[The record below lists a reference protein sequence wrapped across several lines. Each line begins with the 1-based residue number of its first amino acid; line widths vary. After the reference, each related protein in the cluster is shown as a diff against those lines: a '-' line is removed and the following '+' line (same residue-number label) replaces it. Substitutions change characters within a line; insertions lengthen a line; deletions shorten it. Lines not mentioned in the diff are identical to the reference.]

1 MDLARSR
8 AGCKDTFVQASEA
21 SYLPI
26 CRWSPIDTSSGCLGS
41 VLQETVCTRAV
52 GELPPASR
60 VTSSVQLHT
69 CVVSHAN
76 SPFPGQHKMAACM

>member
-1 MDLARSR
+1 M
-8 AGCKDTFVQASEA
+8 QASEA

-26 CRWSPIDTSSGCLGS
+26 CRWSPIGTSSGGLGS
-41 VLQETVCTRAV
+41 VLQGTVCTRAE

-69 CVVSHAN
+69 CIVSHAN
-76 SPFPGQHKMAACM
+76 SPVPSQDKMAACM